1 MKSIYP
7 AWFKNNSIKLIV
19 ATNYECNVVGFK
31 HETLPT
37 IQCGD
42 TTCDNW
48 FHHLYQNKYN
58 ISEYSN
64 KFDKI
69 HGVKKCCK

>member
-1 MKSIYP
+1 MKEFLLKDPINCKCNYIVCQYLTLE
-7 AWFKNNSIKLIV
+7 NIKKK
-19 ATNYECNVVGFK
+19 F
-31 HETLPT
+31 
-37 IQCGD
+37 GD
-42 TTCDNW
+42 TDCKNW